1 MKVTDKL
8 TEADLAQCLDEVLD
22 RASHGEEFAI
32 ERDGEVIAVIR
43 PPTPSSGAT
52 PRELAIK
59 LAQLPPLD
67 DEFEADIEAVR
78 GIQRPAN
85 IPEWPD

>member
-8 TEADLAQCLDEVLD
+8 TEAALAERLDEVLD
-22 RASHGEEFAI
+22 RASQGEEFAI
-32 ERDGEVIAVIR
+32 ERDGEVIATIG
-43 PPTPSSGAT
+43 PPNADSGPT
-52 PRELAIK
+52 LRELAIK

-67 DEFEADIEAVR
+67 DEFEADIGAVR
-78 GIQRPAN
+78 ANQRPAN